1 MSHSKARFGIII
13 LLLALLAGCAPLDL
27 ANIERDAPSASFDE
41 PVGSASSSFSFLV
54 FSDLHFGRENS
65 GVYWKNDVFLDWL
78 DAYPTSLAFALNLGD
93 LTSESKDDEYLMAA
107 DFLKELEDRGVD
119 THSLVGNHDIRNDGR
134 SLFRRYIHPETARR
148 FSYGGLSFYLLDSGN
163 ASLGRTQ
170 LKALIKQASLDPNPK
185 IFCSHI
191 PFYGGP
197 DMYYF
202 GLSDAWERTLLV
214 DTILDARVGLV
225 LSGHLHL
232 TEKLHHFT
240 EEHAELVCASF
251 HGRDSLI
258 EQTLPTWYV
267 CSYDHISNQIAV
279 ERYQVTE
286 EGTITTRTV
295 ALVNMPSTS

>member
-1 MSHSKARFGIII
+1 MSYSKARFGIIM
-13 LLLALLAGCAPLDL
+13 LLLPLLAGCAPLDL
-27 ANIERDAPSASFDE
+27 ANIESDAPSASFDE

-65 GVYWKNDVFLDWL
+65 GVYWKHEVFLDWL

-93 LTSESKDDEYLMAA
+93 LTSESKELEYRMAA
-107 DFLKELEDRGVD
+107 DFLLELTNRSIP
-119 THSLVGNHDIRNDGR
+119 THSLVGNHDVRNGGR
-134 SLFRRYIHPETARR
+134 SLFERYIHAQTAHR
-148 FSYGGLSFYLLDSGN
+148 FGYGGISFYLLDSGN
-163 ASLGRTQ
+163 ASLGRIQ
-170 LKALIKQASLDPNPK
+170 LRALVEQASRDPNPK

-202 GLSDAWERTLLV
+202 GLSDAWERTVLV
-214 DTILDARVGLV
+214 DTVLDAKIGLV

-240 EEHAELVCASF
+240 EENAELVCASF

-267 CSYDHISNQIAV
+267 CSYDHIAKQLAVSQFQVTKEKTISCSVIAV
-279 ERYQVTE
+279 LQ
-286 EGTITTRTV
+286 
-295 ALVNMPSTS
+295 MPSSS

>member
-1 MSHSKARFGIII
+1 MSYSKARFGIIM
-13 LLLALLAGCAPLDL
+13 LLLALLAGCAPLEL

-41 PVGSASSSFSFLV
+41 PVGSASRSFSFLV
-54 FSDLHFGRENS
+54 FSDLHFGRDDS

-78 DAYPTSLAFALNLGD
+78 DAYPTTLAFALNLGD
-93 LTSESKDDEYLMAA
+93 LTSESKELEYRMAA
-107 DFLKELEDRGVD
+107 DFLQELENRGVPS
-119 THSLVGNHDIRNDGR
+119 HSLVGNHDVREGGR
-134 SLFRRYIHPETARR
+134 ALFRTHIHAQTACR
-148 FSYGGLSFYLLDSGN
+148 FGYGGISFYLLDSGN

-170 LKALIKQASLDPNPK
+170 LRALIEQASRDHNPK
-185 IFCSHI
+185 IFCSHV

-214 DTILDARVGLV
+214 DTVLEAKVGLV

-240 EEHAELVCASF
+240 EENAEMVCASF

-267 CSYDHISNQIAV
+267 CSYDQGTNQLTV
-279 ERYQVTE
+279 TRFQVTE
-286 EGTITTRTV
+286 EDTITTRVIATL
-295 ALVNMPSTS
+295 AIPS

>member
-1 MSHSKARFGIII
+1 M
-13 LLLALLAGCAPLDL
+13 LLLPLLAGCAPLDL
-27 ANIERDAPSASFDE
+27 ANIESDAPSASFDE

-65 GVYWKNDVFLDWL
+65 GVYWKHDVFLDWL

-93 LTSESKDDEYLMAA
+93 LTSESREDEYRKAA
-107 DFLKELEDRGVD
+107 DFLQELKARGVD
-119 THSLVGNHDIRNDGR
+119 THSLVGNHDVRNDGR
-134 SLFRRYIHPETARR
+134 SLFRRYIHPETAGR
-148 FSYGGLSFYLLDSGN
+148 FSYGGISFYLLDSGN

-185 IFCSHI
+185 IFSSHI

-214 DTILDARVGLV
+214 NTVLDAKVGLV

-232 TEKLHHFT
+232 SEKLHHFN
-240 EEHAELVCASF
+240 EKSAELVCASF

-267 CSYDHISNQIAV
+267 CSYDHQSHTLTV
-279 ERYQVTE
+279 TRFQVTE
-286 EGTITTRTV
+286 EDTITT
-295 ALVNMPSTS
+295 LVIATLAIPC